1 MNYGTVAGA
10 DAYHSARGNTAW
22 DGDQDEKEIALLRG
36 SEYIDHNFRSSFPGW
51 KAQLRAQEREW
62 PRSWAFDIEGNTI
75 PIDEVPTEVERA
87 TYEAAIRELANPG
100 ILFPDLSAPG
110 RQIKSASVDGAVSV
124 EYVGPMG
131 IKSVTPIISIIRG
144 ILAPILTGDGGSSLS
159 GRSARS

>member
-10 DAYHSARGNTAW
+10 DSYHAARGNTAW
-22 DGDQDEKEIALLRG
+22 DGDQADKEIALLRG

-100 ILFPDLSAPG
+100 ILFPDLGAPG
-110 RQIKSASVDGAVSV
+110 KQIQSASVGPISVS
-124 EYVGPMG
+124 YTGPMG
-131 IKSVTPIISIIRG
+131 IKSVTPIVSIIRG
-144 ILAPILTGDGGSSLS
+144 ILAPILTGQGGSSLAGQS
-159 GRSARS
+159 IRS